1 MHLLGLLI
9 YTLQYDAWCIR
20 QNVLL
25 IQCVQYE
32 TVRLERTLQ
41 TENTDLF
48 FLLLTSNM
56 LPLFDLE
63 IIKLLY

>member
-1 MHLLGLLI
+1 MMHGAYVKMYYLFK
-9 YTLQYDAWCIR
+9 
-20 QNVLL
+20 V
-25 IQCVQYE
+25 CVQYE